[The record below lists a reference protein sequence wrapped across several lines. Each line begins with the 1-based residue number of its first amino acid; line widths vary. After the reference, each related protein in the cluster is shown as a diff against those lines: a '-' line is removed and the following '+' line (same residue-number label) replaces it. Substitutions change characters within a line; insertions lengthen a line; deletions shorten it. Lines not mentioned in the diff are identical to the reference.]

1 MLVYAPLLRRQTV
14 LVMDFTIGG
23 TLGSLFLNI
32 MGAIVLLVVTFV
44 VAGWAQRATRTVV
57 ERSELDPTLAAFFSS
72 LARYTVLVLGG
83 LTVLGLFGISVAS
96 FAAILAA
103 LGFAVGLALQG
114 TLSHFAAG
122 VMLLLFRPFTVGDKV
137 SAAGISGKVVEVG
150 LFTTLFDTPDNR
162 RIIVPNGAIFGATIE
177 NETHHDTRR
186 VDVSVGTDYDADL
199 SATRSALTEVASA
212 VEGGLSDPAP
222 QVYLVELG
230 ASSIDWSVRVWAQTS
245 DYWTVRERLTNQI
258 KGALDARGIGIPYP
272 QMDVH
277 VDQLVPSDGERA
289 GDAHAHQ

>member
-1 MLVYAPLLRRQTV
+1 
-14 LVMDFTIGG
+14 MDFN
-23 TLGSLFLNI
+23 LGALVPLALNI
-32 MGAIVLLVVTFV
+32 LGALVLLALTVV
-44 VAGWAQRATRTVV
+44 VAGWARRATRALV
-57 ERSELDPTLAAFFSS
+57 ERSQLDPTLATFFSS
-72 LARYTVLVLGG
+72 VARYSVLVIGG
-83 LTVLGLFGISVAS
+83 LAVLGVFGISVAS

-137 SAAGISGKVVEVG
+137 SAAGVSGKVVEVG

-186 VDVSVGTDYDADL
+186 VDVNVGTAYDADL
-199 SATRSALTEVASA
+199 STTRKVLNDVAGA
-212 VEGGLSDPAP
+212 VEGRLSDPAP
-222 QVYLVELG
+222 QVYLAGLG
-230 ASSIDWSVRVWAQTS
+230 ASSIDWSVRVWAPTS
-245 DYWTVRERLTNQI
+245 DYWTVRERLTNQM
-258 KGALDARGIGIPYP
+258 KEALDARSIGIPYP

-277 VDQLVPSDGERA
+277 FDVPKSGDGASVFSGHGRSVRK
-289 GDAHAHQ
+289 G

>member
-1 MLVYAPLLRRQTV
+1 
-14 LVMDFTIGG
+14 MDFNVSGA
-23 TLGSLFLNI
+23 LGSFLLNVL
-32 MGAIVLLVVTFV
+32 GAIVLLIVTFV

-72 LARYTVLVLGG
+72 LARYAVLVLGG
-83 LTVLGLFGISVAS
+83 LAVLGLFGISVAS

-137 SAAGISGKVVEVG
+137 SAAGVSGKVVEVG
-150 LFTTLFDTPDNR
+150 LFTTLFDTADNR
-162 RIIVPNGAIFGATIE
+162 RIIVPNGAIFGDTIE

-199 SATRSALTEVASA
+199 TATRAALTEVASS

-222 QVYLVELG
+222 QVYLAELG
-230 ASSIDWSVRVWAQTS
+230 ASSIDWSVRVWAPTG
-245 DYWTVRERLTNQI
+245 DYWAVRERLAKQI
-258 KGALDARGIGIPYP
+258 KEALDARGIGIPYP

-277 VDQLVPSDGERA
+277 LDQLAPSDGEPA
-289 GDAHAHQ
+289 NDIHAHR